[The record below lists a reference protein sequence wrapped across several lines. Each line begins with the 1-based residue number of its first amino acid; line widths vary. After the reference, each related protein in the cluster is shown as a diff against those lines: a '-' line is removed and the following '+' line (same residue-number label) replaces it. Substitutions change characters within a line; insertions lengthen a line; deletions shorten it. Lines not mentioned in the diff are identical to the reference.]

1 MIYRDNM
8 TIKELEEVIKKT
20 EEFLVNL
27 QRKTQET
34 SANLIFLKGK
44 LEGLQERDGDT
55 KTKTSVKKDGRVNKE

>member
-44 LEGLQERDGDT
+44 LEGLKERDGDT
-55 KTKTSVKKDGRVNKE
+55 KTRTSVKKDGRVNKE